1 MSDKTFKE
9 TEYYLYNHKN
19 LNELNDITDTKIEA
33 LNNDVSLKAI
43 SYEEKSGPTNKFNSD
58 VENEVIRREEKNE
71 ALIEALKKEKLKRNF
86 IAKIVDNFLNTLDA
100 EQKKIIELR
109 YFAKPK
115 QSWTQISLETNRSV
129 AQCIRERS
137 MLVEKLAKM
146 INS

>member
-43 SYEEKSGPTNKFNSD
+43 SYEEKSGSTNKFNSD